1 MRRQKHHA
9 VPLLILSLCLVG
21 AALPASAA
29 TPAEQTELAAAA
41 SPAAPQPAVPT
52 GVPIVCPQ
60 GTVPSTFYLADF
72 ETDDGGWVESGF
84 GEWERGPVV
93 TGVYQLCDTTPRPE
107 PTGAPSGV
115 NVFATNLDGC
125 YANSGQASLLSR
137 TFDFSSLAAPI
148 QLDWTNW
155 YEVFTPFDIGEV
167 LVNGTQVFNIVPSTA
182 TSNYQDESA
191 DLSAY
196 AGNAAVTVDF
206 RLFATTVVNRMGWYI
221 DDVEVLTCVPDQVD
235 ADLELTKQAAPAT
248 AAPGDPVVF
257 TITVTNLGPGDA
269 TDVVVTDTLPAGL
282 VYVSNDCGA
291 NWALP
296 TLTWN
301 IGQLTNGTTLVCNV
315 TTTLAPD
322 ATGALTNA
330 ATATATSNDPN
341 GANNA
346 AAAAVVVQ
354 QSVLAIPTLGVSGLA
369 LLALLLAGIA
379 FALLRRRAA

>member
-1 MRRQKHHA
+1 MRRQKNFA
-9 VPLLILSLCLVG
+9 VPLLVLSLCLLG
-21 AALPASAA
+21 AAPPASAA
-29 TPAEQTELAAAA
+29 TPAEQAELAAAA
-41 SPAAPQPAVPT
+41 VPAAPQPAVPT
-52 GVPIVCPQ
+52 GVPIVCPP
-60 GTVPSTFYLADF
+60 GTVSATFHLADF
-72 ETDDGGWVESGF
+72 EADDGGWVESGF

-93 TGVYQLCDTTPRPE
+93 TGVYQLCDTVPRPE

-155 YEVFTPFDIGEV
+155 YEVFTTFDIGEV

-182 TSNYQDESA
+182 TAAYQDESA

-196 AGNAAVTVDF
+196 AGNAAVTVAF

-221 DDVEVLTCVPDQVD
+221 DDVEVLTCVPELVD
-235 ADLELTKQAAPAT
+235 ADLELTKQVAPAT
-248 AAPGDPVVF
+248 AAPGDQVVF
-257 TITVTNLGPGDA
+257 TLTVTNLGPGDA
-269 TDVVVTDTLPAGL
+269 TDAMVTDTLPAGL
-282 VYVSNDCGA
+282 VYVGNDCGA
-291 NWALP
+291 TFAAP

-301 IGQLTNGTTLVCNV
+301 IGQFTAWTTLTCNV
-315 TTTLAPD
+315 TATLAPD
-322 ATGALTNA
+322 ATGSLTNA

-346 AAAAVVVQ
+346 AAAAVTVQ
-354 QSVLAIPTLGVSGLA
+354 VSVLAIPTLGAAGLA
-369 LLALLLAGIA
+369 LLAVLLAGIA
-379 FALLRRRAA
+379 FALLRRRTA

>member
-1 MRRQKHHA
+1 MYRPKPT
-9 VPLLILSLCLVG
+9 VPLLVFSLILLSASLPL
-21 AALPASAA
+21 AAA

-41 SPAAPQPAVPT
+41 APAAPQPAVPT
-52 GVPIVCPQ
+52 GVPVTCPP
-60 GTVPSTFYLADF
+60 GTVPATVYLADF
-72 ETDDGGWVESGF
+72 EADDGGWVESGF
-84 GEWERGPVV
+84 GEWERGPVA
-93 TGVYQLCDTTPRPE
+93 TGVYQLCDTVPRPE

-115 NVFATNLDGC
+115 NVFGTNLDGC
-125 YANSGQASLLSR
+125 YTNSGAASLLSR

-155 YEVFTPFDIGEV
+155 YEVFTTFDIGEV

-182 TSNYQDESA
+182 TAAYQDESA

-196 AGNAAVTVDF
+196 AGNAAVTIDF

-221 DDVEVLTCVPDQVD
+221 DDVEVLTCVPEQAD

-257 TITVTNLGPGDA
+257 TLTVTNLGPADG
-269 TDVVVTDTLPAGL
+269 TDVAVTDTLPAGL
-282 VYVSNDCGA
+282 VYVGSDCGA
-291 NWALP
+291 TFAAP

-301 IGQLTNGTTLVCNV
+301 IGSLTNGSTLICNV

-322 ATGALTNA
+322 ATGSLTNA
-330 ATATATSNDPN
+330 ATASGSSNDPN

-346 AAAAVVVQ
+346 AAAAVTVQ
-354 QSVLAIPTLGVSGLA
+354 QSVLAIPTLGVGGLA
-369 LLALLLAGIA
+369 LLALLLAGLA